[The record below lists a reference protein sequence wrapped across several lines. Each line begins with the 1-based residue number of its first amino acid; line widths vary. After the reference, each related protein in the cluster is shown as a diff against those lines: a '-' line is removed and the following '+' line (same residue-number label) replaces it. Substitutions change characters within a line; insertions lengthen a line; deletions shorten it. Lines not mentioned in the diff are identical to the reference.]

1 MLKRFLSIL
10 IILWT
15 VSSAIPHIDDDIGEA
30 IFHQCKNHL
39 NKNST
44 IQFMSMWWSMM
55 IFSQLSKNTVK
66 MEDFVLF

>member
-1 MLKRFLSIL
+1 MLKRFFYIL

-15 VSSAIPHIDDDIGEA
+15 VFSAIPHIDDDIGEA
-30 IFHQCKNHL
+30 IFHQCKNQL
-39 NKNST
+39 NKSST

-55 IFSQLSKNTVK
+55 TFSQHSKNTVK